1 MTTIHLKPY
10 EKVFADSFSALA
22 EAAHANS
29 ASHGFWDNREKDP
42 ISYKLSRIALM
53 HSELSEA
60 VEGIRKGLM
69 DDHLPHCTMEEAELA
84 DVIIRVLDYSAGFGL
99 DVGRV
104 VIEKMRYNE
113 GRPHMHGDKAL

>member
-60 VEGIRKGLM
+60 LHGIRKGLM
-69 DDHLPHCTMEEAELA
+69 DDHLSTRPMEEAEMA
-84 DVIIRVLDYSAGFGL
+84 DTVIRIMDYSAGYGL
-99 DVGRV
+99 DVAGAIV
-104 VIEKMRYNE
+104 EKMRYNE
-113 GRPHMHGDKAL
+113 GRPYGHGDKAL